1 MKIETR
7 IENFTIR
14 TAEVA
19 DCKVILTFI
28 KELAE
33 YEKLLHEVEASEQTL
48 RDSLFS
54 EKPFAKVIIGEFEN
68 MPSLRGKG
76 YGKCLLAYLAKLAH
90 DENYTRVE
98 WSVLDWNKPSIDFYR
113 SIGAIPM
120 DGWTVQRLY
129 GQALEDF
136 AKEFN

>member
-14 TAEVA
+14 TAEVT

-48 RDSLFS
+48 KDSLFS
-54 EKPFAKVIIGEFEN
+54 QKPNAKEINRQLHKTPLPNPHKI
-68 MPSLRGKG
+68 K
-76 YGKCLLAYLAKLAH
+76 K
-90 DENYTRVE
+90 YTR
-98 WSVLDWNKPSIDFYR
+98 K
-113 SIGAIPM
+113 
-120 DGWTVQRLY
+120 
-129 GQALEDF
+129 
-136 AKEFN
+136 